1 MLFLNPLRVL
11 STLRGFILLTAEHA
25 ETAKDSVRTFSTK
38 LFPLTLCALSALC
51 GSIFSLTAEPAET
64 AKELETTFILTL
76 FLITLRALG
85 VLRGSI
91 SLTAELAEDAK
102 IFVKITC
109 STFPVRLR
117 VLSVL
122 RGSIFNNWYIYRLL

>member
-76 FLITLRALG
+76 FLITLRALS
-85 VLRGSI
+85 VLCGSI
-91 SLTAELAEDAK
+91 LLTAEHAK
-102 IFVKITC
+102 TAKDVCKDYLLN
-109 STFPVRLR
+109 FPQFSPR
-117 VLSVL
+117 S
-122 RGSIFNNWYIYRLL
+122 